1 MTKDYIIM
9 VDENGEPYIAHAFGN
24 GSWIKRVVKYDK
36 KEPDGKGGW
45 RYYYNTVKRK
55 AGTAAKKAWGS
66 KAGRWID
73 SHDAGITERIMA
85 NRLSRKSKRASK
97 KGYNDDAMAY
107 SKRSAELRREA
118 KSEREATKEKLKA
131 LLNKDKDKDKETSS
145 STSLNRPTSHKKNVT
160 GTAKDGW
167 NKRRETV
174 SEAQTNKTLKD
185 LHDLHETYEKAANEF
200 SFYNGETYAGRPYS
214 PEYARKTSAQEK
226 YQKQQAMKT
235 AEADYQKKKDEIV
248 KTYER
253 SLESGGYV
261 KKTKPKE
268 RIVRKSNDSYT
279 LVDTL
284 ENDAKA
290 AHLDDLFSA
299 LEKAGRETS
308 EAYKAAVKKADKR
321 KEYAQTHVSSVDSM
335 PYDDPAYLEALRKE
349 QDIEDILNRILY
361 K

>member
-131 LLNKDKDKDKETSS
+131 LLNKDKDKETSS

-160 GTAKDGW
+160 GTVKEDSLKLRSTTGASELNVLRENYEKTKADYNRAQLGI
-167 NKRRETV
+167 NKRSGQEKLSYQNAMKNAEKEYLQKRDSISKKLDQRLSSNGYTKKQYPTGNASGINPSTLVDDSRSAGVDRKFIEEYQNAV
-174 SEAQTNKTLKD
+174 SEYNRAYKTANEKYKKNKNSSGVQSLNGRMPWND
-185 LHDLHETYEKAANEF
+185 PAVEAAN
-200 SFYNGETYAGRPYS
+200 R
-214 PEYARKTSAQEK
+214 RKSDLEELLVQSL
-226 YQKQQAMKT
+226 Y
-235 AEADYQKKKDEIV
+235 D
-248 KTYER
+248 ER
-253 SLESGGYV
+253 SLPSFY
-261 KKTKPKE
+261 KKK
-268 RIVRKSNDSYT
+268 
-279 LVDTL
+279 
-284 ENDAKA
+284 
-290 AHLDDLFSA
+290 
-299 LEKAGRETS
+299 
-308 EAYKAAVKKADKR
+308 
-321 KEYAQTHVSSVDSM
+321 
-335 PYDDPAYLEALRKE
+335 
-349 QDIEDILNRILY
+349 
-361 K
+361 